1 MRVSMAPSIRVT
13 VIFAFL
19 WLLTWASKECEASTK
34 IVFPPSDN
42 KSFPRL
48 VMVGT
53 LPTLREFTLCY
64 WFKVHRLDRRL
75 HIFSYAHESQANEIV
90 SFIDDEV
97 VGIAV
102 SDGAN
107 LQVSCPYYLRPGKWH
122 HICYFWSSWE
132 GEASLIIDNFGCHG
146 NKTGMAK
153 GTKIRPKGVVVV
165 GQDQDKP
172 GAGFVVDDS
181 FEGEVSELHFWDSA
195 LRSEQALRLYKFAD
209 KSEEHLQGNLIRWV
223 KTPFHVYDGVIVSSN
238 ENFE

>member
-1 MRVSMAPSIRVT
+1 MAPSVT
-13 VIFAFL
+13 VFVFL
-19 WLLTWASKECEASTK
+19 LQLILALSKRESSTK
-34 IVFPPSDN
+34 IVFPSSNN

-90 SFIDDEV
+90 SFIDDDV
-97 VGIAV
+97 VGIAISSGV
-102 SDGAN
+102 N

-132 GEASLIIDNFGCHG
+132 GDASLIIDNFGCHG
-146 NKTGMAK
+146 NKTGMDK
-153 GTKIRPKGVVVV
+153 GAKIRPKGVVVV
-165 GQDQDKP
+165 GQDQDEV
-172 GAGFVVDDS
+172 GSGFVANES
-181 FEGEVSELHFWDSA
+181 FEGEISELHFWNSV
-195 LRSEQALRLYKFAD
+195 LRSEQALRLYKSD
-209 KSEEHLQGNLIRWV
+209 NSEHLQGNLIRWV
-223 KTPFHVYDGVIVSSN
+223 KTPFQMYDGVVVSSN